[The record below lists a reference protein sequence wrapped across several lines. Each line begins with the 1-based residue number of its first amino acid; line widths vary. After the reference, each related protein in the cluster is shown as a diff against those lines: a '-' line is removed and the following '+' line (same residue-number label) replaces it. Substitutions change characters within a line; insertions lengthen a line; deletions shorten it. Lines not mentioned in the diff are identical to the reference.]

1 MLELHEGARTE
12 AGARENIRVGVQY
25 LAAWLGG
32 KGAVPLYNLMED
44 AATAEI
50 CRTQLWQWLKFEAPL
65 EDGRRFTLD
74 LLEIWFDEEV
84 GLLAEVPN
92 IAEAARL
99 MHNMIVAD
107 DLVEF
112 LTLPAYELL
121 D

>member
-1 MLELHEGARTE
+1 MHTQVLPFTE
-12 AGARENIRVGVQY
+12 
-25 LAAWLGG
+25 
-32 KGAVPLYNLMED
+32 D
-44 AATAEI
+44 S
-50 CRTQLWQWLKFEAPL
+50 
-65 EDGRRFTLD
+65 
-74 LLEIWFDEEV
+74 
-84 GLLAEVPN
+84 

>member
-1 MLELHEGARTE
+1 
-12 AGARENIRVGVQY
+12 
-25 LAAWLGG
+25 
-32 KGAVPLYNLMED
+32 MED

-65 EDGRRFTLD
+65 DEACPEQSRRGRSFTLG
-74 LLEIWFDEEV
+74 LFEEWFDEEV

>member
-1 MLELHEGARTE
+1 M
-12 AGARENIRVGVQY
+12 
-25 LAAWLGG
+25 
-32 KGAVPLYNLMED
+32 D
-44 AATAEI
+44 A
-50 CRTQLWQWLKFEAPL
+50 
-65 EDGRRFTLD
+65 RFTLD
-74 LLEIWFDEEV
+74 LFEQWFDEEV

-121 D
+121 DSTRSRVQMLGVSQRHLNFVGSSVLEGLAPKIAA

>member
-1 MLELHEGARTE
+1 MAEVRSAAR
-12 AGARENIRVGVQY
+12 
-25 LAAWLGG
+25 
-32 KGAVPLYNLMED
+32 
-44 AATAEI
+44 
-50 CRTQLWQWLKFEAPL
+50 
-65 EDGRRFTLD
+65 RRASFTLD
-74 LLEIWFDEEV
+74 LFEQWFDEEV